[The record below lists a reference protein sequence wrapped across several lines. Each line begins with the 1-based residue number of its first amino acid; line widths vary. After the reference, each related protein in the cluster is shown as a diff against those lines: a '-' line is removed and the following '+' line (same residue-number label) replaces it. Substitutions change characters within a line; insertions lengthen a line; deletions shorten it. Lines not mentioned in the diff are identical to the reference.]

1 MRGAT
6 AVATEKQIAA
16 NRSNSKRSTGP
27 KTVVGRSK
35 SSRNAFRHGLS
46 RPMTPDSS
54 EVDSIAL
61 ALAEADVRRVGTAKQ
76 LAQAQLELLRVRG
89 IRRDLMASLDV
100 ERCGPEDLKRL
111 IALDRYE
118 RIALTKRRK
127 ARLDL

>member
-1 MRGAT
+1 
-6 AVATEKQIAA
+6 VATEKQIAA

-27 KTVVGRSK
+27 KTAMGRSK

-46 RPMTPDSS
+46 RPMTLDSS

-61 ALAEADVRRVGTAKQ
+61 VLEEADIRQVGTAKQ

-100 ERCGPEDLKRL
+100 ERCGREDLKRL